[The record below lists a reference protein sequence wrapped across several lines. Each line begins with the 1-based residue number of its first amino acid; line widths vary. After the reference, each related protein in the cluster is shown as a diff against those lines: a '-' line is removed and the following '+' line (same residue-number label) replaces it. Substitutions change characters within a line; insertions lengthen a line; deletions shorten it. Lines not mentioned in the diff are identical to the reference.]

1 MHPPHRGPTL
11 ASPDGPPALRCD
23 PAQAGDRFAVPIGD
37 VYEVSPI
44 FAPGVAA
51 LPILSYS
58 GETRSNVIKI
68 NGQPNPILADSYLYP

>member
-1 MHPPHRGPTL
+1 MSTL
-11 ASPDGPPALRCD
+11 SLTLKAVTEIASLAAVSRRCL
-23 PAQAGDRFAVPIGD
+23 PVLLGLAAV
-37 VYEVSPI
+37 VC
-44 FAPGVAA
+44 PGVAA